1 MLSNHFKYLL
11 FLLFT
16 SFLLTAGCSKSDDQ
30 REFEEQALADPQG
43 ITETDSNGNVMNT
56 DPDDWRISPM
66 YQGLITIGT
75 PDNQPPYPN
84 PLSFN
89 QELTINIY
97 IRSIET
103 LNRLEI
109 HSFEL
114 PDQGLPT
121 IAVRDEI
128 SSPTLETFTLSG
140 QLISG
145 SSGGSQASGLYRI
158 LIYDG
163 QQNVVTYGDIQLG
176 SSDIEDGS

>member
-1 MLSNHFKYLL
+1 MRTHFILYLFFL
-11 FLLFT
+11 FCTGCLLV
-16 SFLLTAGCSKSDDQ
+16 AGCSKSDDQ
-30 REFEEQALADPQG
+30 RDFENHALSEPDK
-43 ITETDSNGNVMNT
+43 ITETENSGDIVKT

-66 YQGLITIGT
+66 YQGLISIGT

-103 LNRLEI
+103 LNRLEVY
-109 HSFEL
+109 SFEL
-114 PDQGLPT
+114 PSQANSPA
-121 IAVRDEI
+121 IAIREDI
-128 SSPTLETFTLSG
+128 SSPSLETITLSG

-145 SSGGSQASGLYRI
+145 SSGGSQAAGLYRI

-163 QQNVVTYGDIQLG
+163 EQNLITYGDIEIR
-176 SSDIEDGS
+176 SS